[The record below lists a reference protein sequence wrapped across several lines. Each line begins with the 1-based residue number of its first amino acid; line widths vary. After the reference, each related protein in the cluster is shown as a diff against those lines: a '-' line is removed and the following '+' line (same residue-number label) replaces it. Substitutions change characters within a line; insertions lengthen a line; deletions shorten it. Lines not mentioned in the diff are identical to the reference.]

1 MNLAVAEPSVS
12 EALDEKLSAPE
23 WVKLLRA
30 VRAQRSESFSEQA
43 FRKRCNEVAVKEII
57 GGAMRISYPLSRLP
71 DDYRQELSALRTM
84 HAARTFSELCSMMR
98 VETRHELTVVRT
110 TGKPWESHPASAQ
123 DRALKRQ
130 LVMQSYYL
138 AREAHGEM
146 KSVQVAQA
154 KWHEL
159 FGEVCNEKTI
169 RRLRDK
175 IDRCG
180 GAHAQREAYLDNKSC
195 DHKAARRE
203 VKLGIPTE
211 LIEEFKCRCQKPGA
225 LHISSAYDSL
235 VVDWMSGA
243 EVPGLPPR
251 SNGAAFPFSYKQM
264 RPFAPSTGA
273 RRRGALGEAAYLRD
287 CAPWTHRSVETLRPL
302 EMLVLDD
309 TRIDL
314 IATDDL
320 NAGRLVELKAYILM
334 DVRTRRILG
343 FTIKDGPIE
352 KEDVFSLLARGLRGF
367 GLPTGYPMRILFE
380 RGAVACAPAAQ
391 TLLESIWPGR
401 VEVHRT
407 GMDGKRAQVGAFWES
422 QSGHWMGK
430 GWIESFMRTLSFM
443 LEQLPGQRGR
453 NFMLQPA
460 TLGLKGRDHGT
471 NMLRYDK
478 GKSGVSTEMHEAA
491 LTGFASNALEWIETG
506 VIGGDSRPR
515 LKARALMP
523 KSWVIRKLADN
534 VAFYNARHDHRRSGY
549 ATRETIGDMGQLVT
563 QMESADELWERLSAA
578 FPAERVNPADA
589 ASLLK
594 WRGKTVNVCAR
605 EGVTMDVKPFKGLR
619 FHSPNS
625 LACHLAKQM
634 ATQTKRMVALYDE
647 EALRTWRPGCGWNVE
662 IHLMHD
668 TSAAWKPGDPGRYLE
683 TLPLVTNPEVLD
695 EAALAAE
702 AARKETE
709 LRRTKLELIQA
720 AGPAMA
726 RHLRDVEHDEARL
739 KGVVVPMNL
748 SLAQMSESQLTRD
761 IREGAE
767 DVIVAAAYRA
777 NETRAGARDEAAEE
791 LARFQEAH
799 AAAKPAATATSDE
812 DEDIAPF

>member
-1 MNLAVAEPSVS
+1 MNLAVQLPTA
-12 EALDEKLSAPE
+12 AAILDEKLSAPD

-30 VRAQRSESFSEQA
+30 VRAQRGESFSEQA
-43 FRKRCNEVAVKEII
+43 FRKRCAGLAVSEIS
-57 GGAMRISYPLSRLP
+57 GGAMRVLFPLSRLP
-71 DDYRQELSALRTM
+71 DDYRRELDLLKTM
-84 HAARTFSELCSMMR
+84 HAAQTFHELHSMIR
-98 VETRHELTVVRT
+98 CETRHELAVVKT
-110 TGKPWESHPASAQ
+110 TGKPWESHPEAAK

-130 LVMQSYYL
+130 QVMTAYYL

-146 KSVQVAQA
+146 KSVQIAMG
-154 KWHEL
+154 KWADV
-159 FGEVCNEKTI
+159 FGEACNEKTI

-175 IDRCG
+175 IDHCG
-180 GAHAQREAYLDNKSC
+180 GAHAQREAFLDNKSC

-203 VKLGIPTE
+203 VKLGIPTV
-211 LIEEFKCRCQKPGA
+211 LIEEFKSRCIASGA
-225 LHISSAYDSL
+225 AHISSAYDSL
-235 VVDWMSGA
+235 VVDWMTGN
-243 EVPGLPPR
+243 EVPGLPIR
-251 SNGAAFPFSYKQM
+251 SNGAAFPWSYKQM
-264 RPFAPSTGA
+264 RPFAPSTPARVRGA
-273 RRRGALGEAAYLRD
+273 RGEAAFLRE

-320 NAGRLVELKAYILM
+320 NAGRLIELKAYILM

-352 KEDVFSLLARGLRGF
+352 KEDVFSLIARGLRGF
-367 GLPTGYPMRILFE
+367 GLPVGYPMRILFE
-380 RGAVACAPAAQ
+380 RGTVACAPAAQ

-401 VEVHRT
+401 IEIHRT

-430 GWIESFMRTLSFM
+430 AWIESFMRTLSFM

-453 NFMLQPA
+453 NFTLQPA
-460 TLGLKGRDHGT
+460 TLGLKGRDHTT

-478 GKSGVSTEMHEAA
+478 GRSGVSTEMHEAA
-491 LTGFASNALEWIETG
+491 LTGFASNALEWIENGT
-506 VIGGDSRPR
+506 IGDPRAR
-515 LKARALMP
+515 LKARALLP
-523 KSWVIRKLADN
+523 KAWVIRKIADN
-534 VAFYNARHDHRRSGY
+534 VAFYNARHDHRRTGY
-549 ATRETIGDMGQLVT
+549 AVRESLGEKGELVT
-563 QMESADELWERLSAA
+563 TTESADELWERLSAVC
-578 FPAERVNPADA
+578 PAERVNPADA
-589 ASLLK
+589 SSLLK

-634 ATQTKRMVALYDE
+634 NTQTKRMVALYDE
-647 EALRTWRPGCGWNVE
+647 EALRTWRPGCGWQVE

-668 TSAAWKPGDPGRYLE
+668 TNAAWQPGDPGRYLE

-748 SLAQMSESQLTRD
+748 SLAQMSASQFSQD
-761 IREGAE
+761 IRNGAE
-767 DVIVAAAYRA
+767 DAIANAAQRA

-791 LARFQEAH
+791 LARFQAAH
-799 AAAKPAATATSDE
+799 ATTTTATDDDAE
-812 DEDIAPF
+812 LAPI

>member
-1 MNLAVAEPSVS
+1 MNLAIQEPTVAA
-12 EALDEKLSAPE
+12 ALDESLSAPE

-30 VRAQRSESFSEQA
+30 VRAQRGESFSEQA
-43 FRKRCNEVAVKEII
+43 FRKRCNDVASKEIV

-71 DDYRQELSALRTM
+71 EDYRAELGALRTM
-84 HAARTFSELCSMMR
+84 HAARTFHELHSMIR
-98 VETRHELTVVRT
+98 TETRHEQAIVKT
-110 TGKPWESHPASAQ
+110 TGKPWEAHPDTAK

-130 LVMQSYYL
+130 QVMTAYYL

-146 KSVQVAQA
+146 KSVQIAQA
-154 KWHEL
+154 KWSEV
-159 FGEVCNEKTI
+159 FGEACNEKTI

-175 IDRCG
+175 IDACG

-195 DHKAARRE
+195 NHKAARRE
-203 VKLGIPTE
+203 VKLGIPST
-211 LIEEFKCRCQKPGA
+211 LIEEFKSRCVKPGA
-225 LHISSAYDSL
+225 AHISSAYDSL
-235 VVDWMSGA
+235 VVDWMTGG

-251 SNGAAFPFSYKQM
+251 TNGAAFPWSYKQM

-273 RRRGALGEAAYLRD
+273 RTRGALGEAAYLRD

-314 IATDDL
+314 IATDDH
-320 NAGRLVELKAYILM
+320 NAGRLIELKAYILM

-343 FTIKDGPIE
+343 FTVKDGPIE

-453 NFMLQPA
+453 NFTLQPA
-460 TLGLKGRDHGT
+460 TLGLKGRDHTT

-478 GKSGVSTEMHEAA
+478 SKSGVSTEMHEAA
-491 LTGFASNALEWIETG
+491 LTGFASLAMEWLERGT
-506 VIGGDSRPR
+506 IGDPR
-515 LKARALMP
+515 ARLRARALLP
-523 KSWVIRKLADN
+523 KSWVIRKIADN
-534 VAFYNARHDHRRSGY
+534 VAFYNARHDHRRTGY
-549 ATRETIGDMGQLVT
+549 ALKELLGKDGALVT
-563 QMESADELWERLSAA
+563 EMESADELWQRLGEA
-578 FPAERVNPADA
+578 FPAERISPADA

-594 WRGKTVNVCAR
+594 WRGKTVNICAR

-619 FHSPNS
+619 FWSPTS
-625 LACHLAKQM
+625 LACHLAAQM
-634 ATQTKRMVALYDE
+634 TTQTKRMVALYDE
-647 EALRTWRPGCGWNVE
+647 EALRTWRPGCGWTAEV
-662 IHLMHD
+662 HLLHD
-668 TSAAWKPGDPGRYLE
+668 TSAAWQPGDPGRYLE

-702 AARKETE
+702 AARKEAAN
-709 LRRTKLELIQA
+709 RRTKLELVQA
-720 AGPAMA
+720 AGPQMA
-726 RHLRDVEHDEARL
+726 RLLRDVEHDEARL
-739 KGVVVPMNL
+739 KGVVVNMDL
-748 SLAQMSESQLTRD
+748 SRAQMAESQLSRD
-761 IREGAE
+761 IRAGAE
-767 DVIVAAAYRA
+767 DAIVAAAVRA
-777 NETRAGARDEAAEE
+777 NDTRAGARDEAAEE
-791 LARFQEAH
+791 LARFQAAH
-799 AAAKPAATATSDE
+799 AAHPTATE
-812 DEDIAPF
+812 DDGADLAPI